1 MAVMNFDQKLN
12 VLMHLFKLSNSKLAR
27 GISVDASLV
36 SRWLSGERKIS
47 PNSPHIPKM
56 ASYFLKLN
64 AYHYQKEY
72 LERIIAARI
81 SDSQIHDDAER
92 VHILA
97 DWLISGDKPDP
108 QPEQQP
114 EQLLQ
119 STSMISSLS
128 EILSGKEQKFEDPIT
143 APPILPGVQQTCE
156 IFEGRDGRRQAVLNI
171 LSQVVQSQQKL
182 NLYMTSEDDARWM
195 TEAPDFAAK
204 FANLLHQVIKN
215 GHQITLIH
223 MLSKKVNEIMNM
235 MLNWIPLHMIG
246 HVNSYY
252 FPRFNDRRIRQ
263 TYLIVQGKT
272 ALTSSTIA
280 DFSGND
286 LTYCFSDAASVD
298 QNLRLFM
305 VHLSQCRPLFS
316 LYNKLNMKTYYD
328 QISELIKKPGTVY
341 NLRHQLNTNLLPAA
355 ILPSYIPDPVQSDLL
370 KLQQKEF
377 FGHLA
382 QDRHI
387 DILPLSLLEQLAD
400 GKPCYLAGDDVFA
413 DYPISLSSSETV
425 LWLQK
430 TADALRR
437 YPNYE
442 LYLSSEAS
450 EIDRLPVNINYK
462 EGVMAG
468 FSRADL
474 SAAPSLQIV
483 LSENNV
489 LHSLSYYMENVI
501 QKIPIGLRSKNEVLD
516 KLGRLISEMSV

>member
-1 MAVMNFDQKLN
+1 MNFDEKLN

-56 ASYFLKLN
+56 ASYFLKIN
-64 AYHYQKEY
+64 AYQYQKEY
-72 LERIIAARI
+72 LEGIISARV
-81 SDSQIHDDAER
+81 SDSQIHDEAER

-97 DWLISGDKPDP
+97 DWLISGEKPDP
-108 QPEQQP
+108 QPDPQP

-119 STSMISSLS
+119 STGMISSIA
-128 EILSGKEQKFEDPIT
+128 EILAGKELIFEDPIA
-143 APPILPGVQQTCE
+143 APPVLSGIQQNCE
-156 IFEGRDGRRQAVLNI
+156 IFEGRNGRRQAVLNI

-182 NLYMTSEDDARWM
+182 NLFMTSEDDARWM
-195 TEAPDFAAK
+195 TEVPEFADK
-204 FANLLHQVIKN
+204 FANLLQQIIKN

-223 MLSKKVNEIMNM
+223 MLSRKVNEIMNM
-235 MLNWIPLHMIG
+235 MLNWIPLHMSG
-246 HVNSYY
+246 QVNSYY
-252 FPRFNDRRIRQ
+252 YPRFNDRRIRQ

-286 LTYCFSDAASVD
+286 LTYCFSDPASVD
-298 QNLRLFM
+298 QNMRLFM

-316 LYNKLNMKTYYD
+316 IYSKPSMKSYYE
-328 QISELIKKPGTVY
+328 QNSELIKKTGTVY
-341 NLRHQLNTNLLPAA
+341 NLQHQLNVNLLPSA
-355 ILPSYIPDPVQSDLL
+355 ILSFYLPDPVQSEWL
-370 KLQQKEF
+370 KLQQKDF
-377 FGHLA
+377 FSHLN

-387 DILPLSLLEQLAD
+387 DILPLSLLERLAD
-400 GKPCYLAGDDVFA
+400 GKPCYLAGGDIFA
-413 DYPISLSSSETV
+413 DHPISLSSSETV

-442 LYLSSEAS
+442 LYLSTEAS
-450 EIDRLPVNINYK
+450 EIDRLPVNITYK
-462 EGVMAG
+462 ESVMTN
-468 FSRADL
+468 FSL
-474 SAAPSLQIV
+474 SDHSSMPSLLIV
-483 LSENNV
+483 LCEINV
-489 LHSLSYYMENVI
+489 LHSMSYYMENVV

-516 KLGRLISEMSV
+516 KLGRLISELSV